1 MARKR
6 SSTLRNSAAFRYARR
21 VVRPARRILS
31 GKGAASA
38 GVLMYHRVAS
48 EPHDPWNL
56 CVNPDRFAEQ
66 MEVIARFD
74 ARIDLAALA
83 RADGYDRQG
92 RRLAVTFDDGY
103 IDNIIRALPVME
115 QFEIPATFFVVAGAL
130 GRNREFWWDGLER
143 AILWAGSL
151 PDTLAIDLSGRVFEF
166 ELKEEDDFFPEWRAD
181 QHDAQTSRQKLFL
194 ALWAEIVK
202 LAPDEQDDAV
212 DRLLVWAKKPIDA
225 ALDRVAAS
233 AEDIARLADH
243 PLIRI
248 GSHTVN
254 HASLPDLPAGTQCD
268 EIERGHG
275 ILEELLGRRIDRF
288 CYPYGRYNDSARQ
301 IVKGLNVDFACTSRE
316 GVVTN
321 RSDRLA
327 LPRMQV
333 CNLDGECFTRWLQSE
348 HGLIAGRASVH

>member
-1 MARKR
+1 MAKKQ
-6 SSTLRNSAAFRYARR
+6 SSTLRNSAAFRFARR
-21 VVRPARRILS
+21 VARPLRRTLGGKGPAR
-31 GKGAASA
+31 A

-48 EPHDPWNL
+48 EENDPWNL
-56 CVNPDRFAEQ
+56 CVNPIHFAEQ
-66 MEVIARFD
+66 MEVIARHD

-83 RADGYDRQG
+83 GDGGYDRQG

-103 IDNIIRALPVME
+103 IDNITCALPVLE

-143 AILWAGSL
+143 AILGAGSL
-151 PDTLAIDLSGRVFEF
+151 PDTLAMDLSGRAFEF
-166 ELKEEDDFFPEWRAD
+166 ELKEGDGLFPEWRAD
-181 QHDAQTSRQKLFL
+181 HHDAQTSRQKLFL

-202 LAPDEQDDAV
+202 LAPDDQDDAV

-254 HASLPDLPAGTQCD
+254 HVSLPDIPTETQRD
-268 EIERGHG
+268 EIERGQA

-288 CYPYGRYNDSARQ
+288 CYPYGRYDDGARQ

-316 GVVTN
+316 GIATN

-327 LPRMQV
+327 LPRLQI
-333 CNLDGECFTRWLQSE
+333 CDLDGECFTQWLQSE
-348 HGLIAGRASVH
+348 HRLISGRASVH